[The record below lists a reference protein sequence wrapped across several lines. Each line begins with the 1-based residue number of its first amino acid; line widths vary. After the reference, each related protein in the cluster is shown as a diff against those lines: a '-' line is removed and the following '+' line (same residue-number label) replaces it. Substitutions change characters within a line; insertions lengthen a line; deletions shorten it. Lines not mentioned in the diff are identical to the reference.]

1 MSTAASIT
9 RRAAIEVAA
18 REAIEVV
25 EGVFALQDVLDAN
38 EMLVLS
44 TVKEISPVWRV
55 DDREYAEGPV
65 TSQLAKGFADLVVE
79 ELGQVFRN
87 SH

>member
-1 MSTAASIT
+1 MVRQFLLEGID
-9 RRAAIEVAA
+9 
-18 REAIEVV
+18 VV

-65 TSQLAKGFADLVVE
+65 TAQLAKGFAGLVAE
-79 ELGQVFRN
+79 ELGRASRN